1 MNYNASLHHSGHIN
15 SNLQWSCC
23 LMITDFTLFFTWA
36 LRLWQQPH
44 PWTWQTINAP
54 LLKPTL
60 LISLQKV
67 PFCCSIDS
75 KVAALAKE
83 PPLFFKCRWLRED
96 HLSWPPYR
104 LCTFCTGRWWRRLID
119 GLGEHFQA
127 VPKNWCRKSPSCFP
141 SPCWSGCTDR
151 HSRLQGDGSI
161 FCSSHL

>member
-1 MNYNASLHHSGHIN
+1 MKLLLDDHRLHSLLYLSAQTVAAASSL
-15 SNLQWSCC
+15 NLANNQC
-23 LMITDFTLFFTWA
+23 TF
-36 LRLWQQPH
+36 
-44 PWTWQTINAP
+44 
-54 LLKPTL
+54 TL